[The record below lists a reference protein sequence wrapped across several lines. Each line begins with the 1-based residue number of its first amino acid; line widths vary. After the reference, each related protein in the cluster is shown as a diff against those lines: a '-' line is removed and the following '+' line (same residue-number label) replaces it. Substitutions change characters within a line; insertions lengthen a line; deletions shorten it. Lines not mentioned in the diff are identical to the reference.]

1 VAVSSFT
8 ILWCS
13 LVRYIYN
20 WKDKKPDN
28 EDPNKKSDQTMV
40 DYSLATIMMPTTLA
54 GSQIGTYVLHSFPPI
69 LINGML
75 TLVLFLLGLQSAK
88 KGWQLTKKENEALK
102 KAAAASKVE
111 EPNVEDV
118 DPLNLNNIVEDKE
131 PGTGDINM
139 SKMLSSASVL
149 TT

>member
-1 VAVSSFT
+1 
-8 ILWCS
+8 
-13 LVRYIYN
+13 
-20 WKDKKPDN
+20 
-28 EDPNKKSDQTMV
+28 MV